1 MPADAAF
8 GMSAELTAQVTG
20 IAMALLT
27 LLAGALLAAV
37 PWLGRR
43 REAFAVTVP
52 ETAQKDPRI
61 ARMRRIYLVVLLA
74 VSVASAVAAYL
85 LVRSADP
92 LVFSAVVCAPVLAGF
107 LLMLFFRSRV
117 QAIKRTEGWE
127 ARGMRAAAVAG
138 AAEKNAPRPLPL
150 TWDLLYLPVILATLA
165 MTVALYPG
173 MPDPVPV
180 HFDAAGVA
188 DDYMAKGWQV
198 IAMPLAVQ
206 AFLAL
211 SLTAAHWQVL
221 RSRRPAA
228 PENPT
233 ASALAYGMFARA
245 QSVALLVTGLVVVAS
260 IALMPLSFAGVVTSA
275 QSLVALLVV
284 CVAAI
289 VPNVGISLV
298 YGQAGSRLLRR
309 ISAAGELDFDDDAHW
324 HLGVFYVNR
333 EDPSLVVPRR
343 FGVGWAMNWGNPRTW
358 GLVALFVAAVAA
370 FVVGLEALLA

>member
-8 GMSAELTAQVTG
+8 GMSPELTSHVTG

-37 PWLGRR
+37 PWLTRR

-52 ETAQKDPRI
+52 ETAQADPRI
-61 ARMRRIYLVVLLA
+61 ARMRRVYLGVLLA
-74 VSVASAVAAYL
+74 VSAASAGAAYAL
-85 LVRSADP
+85 ALSADP
-92 LVFSAVVCAPVLAGF
+92 LALSSVVCAPVLAGF
-107 LLMLFFRSRV
+107 VLMLVFRSRV
-117 QAIKRTEGWE
+117 RAIKRSEGWV
-127 ARGMRAAAVAG
+127 ARGMRSSSVAG

-165 MTVALYPG
+165 LTVALYPA

-180 HFDAAGVA
+180 HYNAAGVV
-188 DDYMAKGWQV
+188 DNYLAKGWQV
-198 IAMPLAVQ
+198 IAMPVAVQ

-211 SLTAAHWQVL
+211 SFAAAHWQIL

-228 PENPT
+228 PESPA

-245 QSVALLVTGLVVVAS
+245 QSVALLVTGLVVVAA
-260 IALMPLSFAGVVTSA
+260 IALMPVAFAELVTPA
-275 QSLVALLVV
+275 QSLVVLLVV

-289 VPNVGISLV
+289 VPNVGVSLV

-309 ISAAGELDFDDDAHW
+309 MGASGELDFDDDARW
-324 HLGVFYVNR
+324 KLGVFYVSR
-333 EDPSLVVPRR
+333 EDPSVVVPRR
-343 FGVGWAMNWGNPRTW
+343 FGVGWAMNWGNPRSW
-358 GLVALFVAAVAA
+358 GLVALFVAAIAV
-370 FVVGLEALLA
+370 FVIIIELLV